1 MNTQLSEKLNAI
13 LSCSREKAKKLG
25 SREITIGHVLLS
37 IIDAEDDRGAR
48 NLLKI
53 QNFKLHD
60 LRHDLEK
67 ALAEPTPMPVDD
79 EPVFHSSTMEVI
91 KKCLDYASRQKL
103 PEANSLHLIS
113 AILTI
118 KPDEKTEKVMKKYN
132 IDEETIWG
140 DEDIETSIDSYI
152 ADNEDEALSDITDGL
167 GFDDDDEDEFP
178 DPPSGGPS
186 GESGSASAGKRTK
199 SGKKPGGP
207 GSDTPAIDKFG
218 TDITAAAE
226 EGALDPVV
234 GRHQEIERIA
244 QILCRR
250 KKNNPILIG
259 EPGVGKTAIVEG
271 LALRI
276 VEKKVSRML
285 HDKRVIHLDM
295 PAIVAGTKY
304 RGQFEERLNAII
316 KELSQHPEIIIFI
329 DEIHTL
335 IGAGSAAG
343 SMDAANM
350 LKPALSRGQIQCIGA
365 TTTDEYRK
373 SIEKDGALERR
384 FQKIMVDPT
393 TPEETLEILNN
404 IKDKYEDHHN
414 VNYSPEALEA
424 CVRLTDRF
432 ISSRHFPDKAI
443 DAMDEAGSRVHLC
456 NIDTPENILEQ
467 EKLINEMREKKHE
480 AVRSQNFELAANFRD
495 KERQEEIKLD
505 ALRQHWEEEMK
516 ENRETVGEKEI
527 EEVVSMM
534 SGVPVHR
541 IGTTEMQRLRTLSD
555 DLSSKVIGQDE
566 AIHTISRAIRRN
578 RLGLRDRKR
587 PVGCFMFVGPTGV
600 GKTYL
605 AQQLAQHIF
614 GTQDSLIRIDMGEY
628 TQDFSTSR
636 LIGAPPGYVGY
647 DEGGQLTEQVRRK
660 PYSIVLLDEIE
671 KAHQKVY
678 NLLLQLM
685 DEGRLTDSTG
695 RTVDFKNTIIIMTSN
710 VGSRELKEF
719 GRGVGFLAIKGAD
732 TQANAKEIVR
742 KELKKKFA
750 PEFINRLDD
759 IVNFNQLKMDDL
771 LKIVKLEL
779 TKLTQRVRE
788 NGINLTI
795 TPAARE
801 YVAKEGY
808 DIEYGARPL
817 KRSIQKNIEDP
828 LTDYIIDHELTAGEL
843 TADIIKEKITII
855 SGDEAQ
861 DS

>member
-25 SREITIGHVLLS
+25 SREITIGHVLLG
-37 IIDAEDDRGAR
+37 IIDADDHGAR
-48 NLLKI
+48 NMLKI
-53 QNFKLHD
+53 QNFDLDD
-60 LRHDLEK
+60 LRRELEE
-67 ALAEPTPMPVDD
+67 ALAESTPMPVDD
-79 EPVFHSSTMEVI
+79 EPVFHSSTMEAI
-91 KKCLDYASRQKL
+91 KKCLDFASRQNL
-103 PEANSLHLIS
+103 SEANSLHLIC

-132 IDEETIWG
+132 IDKETLWG
-140 DEDIETSIDSYI
+140 EEDIEDSINSYI
-152 ADNEDEALSDITDGL
+152 SYDENEALDEDEALSGIIDGL
-167 GFDDDDEDEFP
+167 GFDDDDDDELP
-178 DPPSGGPS
+178 SPPSGGS
-186 GESGSASAGKRTK
+186 FGESGSASAGKGTK

-207 GSDTPAIDKFG
+207 GSNTPAIDKFG
-218 TDITAAAE
+218 TDMTAAAE

-234 GRHQEIERIA
+234 GRHEEIERIA

-276 VEKKVSRML
+276 VEKKVSHVL
-285 HDKRVIHLDM
+285 QDKRVIYLDM

-316 KELSQHPEIIIFI
+316 KELSEHPEIIIFI

-443 DAMDEAGSRVHLC
+443 DAMDEAGSRVHLS
-456 NIDTPENILEQ
+456 NVDTPENIIEQ
-467 EKLINEMREKKHE
+467 ERLINEIREKKHE

-505 ALRQHWEEEMK
+505 ALRQQWEEEMK

-534 SGVPVHR
+534 SGVPAHR

-555 DLSSKVIGQDE
+555 DLSAKVIGQDE
-566 AIHTISRAIRRN
+566 AIHAISRAIRRN

-614 GTQDSLIRIDMGEY
+614 GSQDALIRLDMGEY
-628 TQDFSTSR
+628 TQDFNTSR
-636 LIGAPPGYVGY
+636 LIGAPPGYLGY
-647 DEGGQLTEQVRRK
+647 DEGGQLTEQVLRK

-671 KAHQKVY
+671 KAHHKVY
-678 NLLLQLM
+678 NILLQLM
-685 DEGRLTDSTG
+685 DEGRLTDSSG
-695 RTVDFKNTIIIMTSN
+695 RTIDFKNTIIIMTSN

-719 GRGVGFLAIKGAD
+719 GRGVGFQAIKGAD
-732 TQANAKEIVR
+732 TQINAKEIVR

-759 IVNFNQLKMDDL
+759 IVNFNQLRMDDL
-771 LKIVKLEL
+771 LKIVNLEL
-779 TKLTQRVRE
+779 TKLTERVNE
-788 NGINLTI
+788 NGITLSV

-801 YVAKEGY
+801 YIAKEGY

-817 KRSIQKNIEDP
+817 KRSIQNNVEDP
-828 LTDYIIDHELTAGEL
+828 LTDYIIDHEFTTGEL
-843 TADIIKEKITII
+843 IADVQDNKITII
-855 SGDEAQ
+855 PKD
-861 DS
+861 